1 MSTKSRFVDELI
13 ATARSKGAMAEDRR
27 RALRADDGIDYRR
40 RVLARLT
47 GRSPRDAHPAG
58 AQLWKQANE
67 RLDQLGL

>member
-1 MSTKSRFVDELI
+1 MSTAKSRFVDELI
-13 ATARSKGAMAEDRR
+13 ASAKSQGAQADSR

-40 RVLARLT
+40 RVLARLIDRPT
-47 GRSPRDAHPAG
+47 REAHPAS